1 MGIMSQ
7 PSLRELRELRQA
19 FDLFDTDKDGTIN
32 LKELTN
38 IMKSLGRDPSEEEIK
53 DMINNIDL
61 DGNQVVDFN
70 EFLLMM
76 GHTSTD
82 TDKTA
87 ELKQVFAI
95 FDKNGDGYISK
106 SEMKAAMKKMDEN
119 FTDAEIETIISDADL
134 DDDGEANFHE
144 FVALMIN

>member
-1 MGIMSQ
+1 MSQ
-7 PSLRELRELRQA
+7 ASIKELRELKQA
-19 FDLFDTDKDGTIN
+19 FELFDKNNDGTIN
-32 LKELTN
+32 LSEMKEV
-38 IMKSLGRDPSEEEIK
+38 MKSLGRDPTEEELK

-70 EFLLMM
+70 EFLQMM
-76 GHTSTD
+76 GHNSTASD
-82 TDKTA
+82 RSA

-106 SEMKAAMKKMDEN
+106 PEMKAAMKKMNEN
-119 FTDAEIETIISDADL
+119 FTDSEIETIISDADL
-134 DDDGEANFHE
+134 DEDGEVNFHE